1 MKLKTYQKIEGIK
14 APVMLA
20 AWPGVGNVGIR
31 AVDYIRRKLKLE
43 PLAEIEAPE
52 FTIPEAVIVDK
63 GQVQLPI
70 MPRNIFYY
78 KKSPSF
84 NLVVFEG
91 EVQLRP
97 KPTLLLIDSILK
109 FAKDLGVKTIFTA
122 AAFPVPMKIEEPP
135 KVYSAGT
142 TKRLR
147 ELMLNEYHLKPLDMG
162 EIVGANGLLVGQSEQ
177 YDIPA
182 ACLLSTIPAYA
193 IGFPNPQASRAI
205 VKVFEQILKVKV
217 NLSEIDLQIQELV
230 KDLSEIRKHI
240 KEQFY
245 DIGQEEMTND
255 KEEEVIPFVVRKK
268 IEQLFYEAKNDKKKA
283 YILKEELDKWN
294 LFNLYEDR
302 FLDLFKTK

>member
-14 APVMLA
+14 SPIMLA

-31 AVDYIRRKLKLE
+31 AVDYLRRKLKLE

-63 GQVQLPI
+63 GHVQLPL
-70 MPRNIFYY
+70 MPRNMFYY
-78 KKSPSF
+78 KKSSSF
-84 NLVVFEG
+84 NLIVFEG

-122 AAFPVPMKIEEPP
+122 AAFPVPMRLEEPP

-142 TKRLR
+142 TKKLR
-147 ELMLNEYHLKPLDMG
+147 DLMLNEYQLKPLDMG

-205 VKVFEQILKVKV
+205 VKVFEQILKIKV

-245 DIGQEEMTND
+245 DIGQEETTND

-283 YILKEELDKWN
+283 YMLKEELDKWN

>member
-14 APVMLA
+14 SPIMLA

-31 AVDYIRRKLKLE
+31 AVDYLRRKLKLE

-63 GQVQLPI
+63 GQVQLPL
-70 MPRNIFYY
+70 MPRNMFYY
-78 KKSPSF
+78 KKSAAF
-84 NLVVFEG
+84 NLIVFEG

-122 AAFPVPMKIEEPP
+122 AAFPVPMRLEEPP

-162 EIVGANGLLVGQSEQ
+162 EIVGANGLLVGQAEH

-205 VKVFEQILKVKV
+205 VKVFEQILKIKV

-245 DIGQEEMTND
+245 DIGQEETAND

-283 YILKEELDKWN
+283 YILKEELDRWN